1 MRAPTNETLT
11 AAVRGG
17 RIAGKDTTLVLLS
30 ISNGQFTEGRRAD

>member
-1 MRAPTNETLT
+1 MRRTTNETLT

-17 RIAGKDTTLVLLS
+17 HIAGMTTSVLLS